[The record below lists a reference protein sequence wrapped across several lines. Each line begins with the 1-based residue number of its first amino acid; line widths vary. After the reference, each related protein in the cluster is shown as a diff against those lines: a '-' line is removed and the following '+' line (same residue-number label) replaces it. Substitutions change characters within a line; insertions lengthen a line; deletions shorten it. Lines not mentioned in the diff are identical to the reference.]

1 MSAQPTQAKASAAV
15 EPMTLAFDVTVT
27 AVQELSPNFRRIT
40 FGGYSLRD
48 FGVAGGDTLDLRV
61 KLMIP
66 SFDAAGQQIPL
77 PPFKMEEAGW
87 YQEWLAMDPSVRGD
101 MRTYTVRSER
111 LDAVYPRDRHRLRH
125 ALRRRR
131 TRRTCCQLALA
142 AKPGGDAITIIGP
155 NNRAAQ
161 CTTAGAYGGIEWRP
175 GLAQRV
181 LLAGDETAVPAI
193 SAILESLPADMTGH
207 AFLEVPE
214 AGDFQDISTEADIEI
229 TWLARGA
236 AIGRSRPPHGELLKE
251 AVAKAVPVPGWVGIK
266 AQAPPPDPSPK
277 TSTWT
282 RTSSG
287 KPPQRMDTAAIEASK
302 NPTLPAGALPF
313 YAWIAG
319 EAFVIKEMRRY
330 LVRDVGI
337 DRKQVAF
344 MGYWRRG
351 KAEAKSVLLV
361 RRSGWVAAR
370 WPSSACCSFV
380 ALTHA
385 AGCPPSAPSLRHLP
399 TLSHFPRVWGG
410 RRSLTSLG
418 FGGAT
423 LSHFPLACSLWVGS
437 GVTGGGG

>member
-48 FGVAGGDTLDLRV
+48 FGVAGDTLDLRV

-66 SFDAAGQQIPL
+66 SFDADGNVIPL

-111 LDAVYPRDRHRLRH
+111 LDAVYPEIDIDFVMHFDDAGH
-125 ALRRRR
+125 GGPAANW
-131 TRRTCCQLALA
+131 ALA
-142 AKPGGDAITIIGP
+142 AKPGDALTIIGP

-161 CTTAGAYGGIEWRP
+161 CATAGAYGGIEWRP

-214 AGDFQDISTEADIEI
+214 AGDFQDISTAADIEI

-236 AIGRSRPPHGELLKE
+236 AIGRSLPHGELLKE

-266 AQAPPPDPSPK
+266 G
-277 TSTWT
+277 
-282 RTSSG
+282 SG
-287 KPPQRMDTAAIEASK
+287 TAAGPEPEDVNVDQDILWETPQRMDAAAIEATK

-351 KAEAKSVLLV
+351 KAE
-361 RRSGWVAAR
+361 G
-370 WPSSACCSFV
+370 
-380 ALTHA
+380 
-385 AGCPPSAPSLRHLP
+385 
-399 TLSHFPRVWGG
+399 
-410 RRSLTSLG
+410 
-418 FGGAT
+418 
-423 LSHFPLACSLWVGS
+423 
-437 GVTGGGG
+437 

>member
-48 FGVAGGDTLDLRV
+48 FGVAGDTLDLRV

-66 SFDAAGQQIPL
+66 SFDASGNVIPL
-77 PPFKMEEAGW
+77 PAFKMEEAGW
-87 YQEWLAMDPSVRGD
+87 YQEWLSMDPSVRGD

-111 LDAVYPRDRHRLRH
+111 LDAVYPEIDIDFVMHFDDAGH
-125 ALRRRR
+125 GGPAANW
-131 TRRTCCQLALA
+131 ALA
-142 AKPGGDAITIIGP
+142 AKPGDALTIIGP

-214 AGDFQDISTEADIEI
+214 AGDFQDINTAADIEI

-236 AIGRSRPPHGELLKE
+236 AIGRARPHGELLKE

-266 AQAPPPDPSPK
+266 GPGTAAGPEPEDVNVDQDILWE
-277 TSTWT
+277 T
-282 RTSSG
+282 
-287 KPPQRMDTAAIEASK
+287 PQRMDAAAIEATK

-313 YAWIAG
+313 YAWLAG
-319 EAFVIKEMRRY
+319 EAFIIKEMRRY

-351 KAEAKSVLLV
+351 KAE
-361 RRSGWVAAR
+361 G
-370 WPSSACCSFV
+370 
-380 ALTHA
+380 
-385 AGCPPSAPSLRHLP
+385 
-399 TLSHFPRVWGG
+399 
-410 RRSLTSLG
+410 
-418 FGGAT
+418 
-423 LSHFPLACSLWVGS
+423 
-437 GVTGGGG
+437 